1 MTDSLLRRSQYSLAP
16 AQRRDIDDALEL
28 CALDPVANV
37 VPVMHLETAARSGI
51 VPAGLWVVRRR
62 GRGARG
68 LAGVLWCGANLTA
81 VLPTQEHE
89 TDDARAQVAS
99 TIVARFSRPA
109 ALVGEAELTL
119 DLWGRVEP
127 WWGPARQLRP
137 SQVSMAIARDPN
149 PIDAAPMELEPMRR
163 ASMEDYPQLLPAAAH
178 MFMGEVGYDPLQ
190 HGREAYED
198 RLAHLVRAGRSYLI
212 YGEVN
217 GKRDIVFKAEVGV
230 VGGGVAQIQGVWVQ
244 PSLRGQRLG
253 SIGMAELVRHVR
265 KDQAPTVSL
274 YVNDFNA
281 PAIGAYESAGF
292 DRVGMF
298 ATVMF

>member
-1 MTDSLLRRSQYSLAP
+1 MTDSLLRRGQYSLAP
-16 AQRRDIDDALEL
+16 AQRRDVGDALEL

-37 VPVMHLETAARSGI
+37 VPAMYLETAARSGI

-62 GRGARG
+62 GRGVRG
-68 LAGVLWCGANLTA
+68 LVGVLWCGANLTA
-81 VLPTQEHE
+81 VLPTQEPE
-89 TDDARAQVAS
+89 TDDVRAQVAS
-99 TIVARFSRPA
+99 TIVARLSRPA
-109 ALVGEAELTL
+109 ALVGDAELTL
-119 DLWGRVEP
+119 DLWARLES

-137 SQVSMAIARDPN
+137 SQVSMAIDHDP
-149 PIDAAPMELEPMRR
+149 DLVSGSPMESEPMRR
-163 ASMEDYPQLLPAAAH
+163 ASMEDYAPLLPAAAH

-198 RLAHLVRAGRSYLI
+198 RLAHLVRAGRSYI
-212 YGEVN
+212 VYGEVN

-265 KDQAPTVSL
+265 ADHAGIVSL
-274 YVNDFNA
+274 YVNDFNT
-281 PAIGAYESAGF
+281 PRDRGV
-292 DRVGMF
+292 RVGRL
-298 ATVMF
+298 